1 MPIYEYVCIDCK
13 NQFEVLRT
21 MKDADEP
28 IACSLCSGNHTS
40 RMLSLFNAQSGGRVV
55 AGGNSGCAT
64 CSSSACSTCAIN

>member
-1 MPIYEYVCIDCK
+1 MPIYEYVCVDCK
-13 NQFEVLRT
+13 NQFEVMRT

-28 IACSLCSGNHTS
+28 IACLHCSGNHTS

-64 CSSSACSTCAIN
+64 CSSSACSTCSVN